1 MLINLDSA
9 GAGDFAA
16 DLVIVGAGA
25 AGITL
30 ARQFANTRTSVLLLE
45 SGGLARE
52 DAQQDLYKGA
62 LTGQQTLPLH
72 VSRLRY
78 FGGSTNHWAGWS
90 RPLEAEDFAK
100 RKDWPESGWPITR
113 STLDA
118 YYPAAAR
125 LIELGPTAFDDLA
138 YWQQQKGGA
147 QLKALP
153 LQTDRLR
160 TALFQVSPP
169 TRFGERYRQELAA
182 AANVQVLLGANVLE
196 LLPEKRVAGVAGS
209 AMPAGPARR
218 VASVLATT
226 PGGRQIRVTGRQFV
240 LAVGGIETPRILL
253 SSTQMHPRGAGNEHD
268 LVGRY
273 FQDHPWLTGSAV
285 VRYGSASTW
294 PANWPLYFDTTEMA
308 GAKVFGALVPNPRR
322 AVEAGIGGF
331 RLWLKPLQVS
341 TQGLDALRQSAAD
354 LRSGKLPDRL
364 AEQVGS
370 VLADWD
376 VIANAAYKTA
386 FRTQKDLLDVG
397 TGKVQGVVVD
407 LNFEQRPQFD
417 SRVTLGN
424 ATDRHGV
431 RRVVVDW
438 RLSDDDRRTATTA
451 LQWAAEAFGQ
461 IGLGRT
467 RITLDLAAGKT
478 WPAEL
483 IGSSHHMGTARM
495 AAAPEQG
502 VVDADCRVHAID
514 NLYVAG
520 SAVFPTSGYANP
532 TLTIVALALRLAD
545 HLKGRLAGGPA

>member
-1 MLINLDSA
+1 MLMRLDSQ

-45 SGGLARE
+45 GGALERD

-62 LTGQQTLPLH
+62 LTGVQTLPLH

-90 RPLEAEDFAK
+90 RPLEPEDFAS

-118 YYPAAAR
+118 YYPAAAKT
-125 LIELGPTAFDDLA
+125 IELGPTAFDDLA
-138 YWQQQKGGA
+138 FWQRQQGGA
-147 QLKALP
+147 PLKALP

-169 TRFGERYRQELAA
+169 TRFGERYRAELAA
-182 AANVQVLLGANVLE
+182 ARNIQVLLGANVLE
-196 LLPEKRVAGVAGS
+196 LLPDKRATGS
-209 AMPAGPARR
+209 AQR
-218 VASVLATT
+218 VGSLLATT
-226 PGGRQIRVTGRQFV
+226 DAGRHIKVTGKQFV
-240 LAVGGIETPRILL
+240 LAMGGIETPRLLL
-253 SSTQMHPRGAGNEHD
+253 SSTQMHPNGAGNEHD

-273 FQDHPWLTGSAV
+273 FQDHPWLTTSAV
-285 VRYGSASTW
+285 VRYGAAATL
-294 PANWPLYFDTTEMA
+294 PANWPLYFDTTELA
-308 GAKVFGALVPNPRR
+308 GAKVFGALTPNPQR

-331 RLWLKPLQVS
+331 RLWLKPATVS
-341 TQGLDALRQSAAD
+341 TQGMDALRQTAAD
-354 LRSGKLPDRL
+354 LAAGKLPDRL
-364 AEQVGS
+364 GEQVGS

-376 VIANAAYKTA
+376 VIANNIYKTA
-386 FRTQKDLLDVG
+386 FKTQKELLNVG
-397 TGKVQGVVVD
+397 SGKVLGAAID
-407 LNFEQRPQFD
+407 LNFEQRPRHD
-417 SRVTLGN
+417 SRVTLGK
-424 ATDRHGV
+424 ATDRFGM
-431 RRVVVDW
+431 RRVAVDW
-438 RLSDDDRRTATTA
+438 RLGEDDRRTAATA

-467 RITLDLAAGKT
+467 RITLDLSPGKP
-478 WPAEL
+478 WPADL

-495 AAAPEQG
+495 AATPEKG
-502 VVDADCRVHAID
+502 VVNADGRVHAVD

-532 TLTIVALALRLAD
+532 TLTLVALALRLAD
-545 HLKGRLAGGPA
+545 HLKGRLA

>member
-1 MLINLDSA
+1 MLTTLDSQ

-52 DAQQDLYKGA
+52 DAQQDLYKGS
-62 LTGQQTLPLH
+62 LTGLQTLPLH

-90 RPLEAEDFAK
+90 RPLEPEDFAS
-100 RKDWPESGWPITR
+100 RKDWPESGWPISR

-118 YYPAAAR
+118 YYPAAAKF
-125 LIELGPTAFDDLA
+125 IELGPTAFDDLG

-147 QLKALP
+147 PLKALP

-196 LLPEKRVAGVAGS
+196 LLPDKRATAS
-209 AMPAGPARR
+209 AKRIGGL
-218 VASVLATT
+218 LATT
-226 PGGRQIRVTGRQFV
+226 PGGRQIRISGQQFV

-294 PANWPLYFDTTEMA
+294 PANWPLYFDTTELA
-308 GAKVFGALVPNPRR
+308 GAKVFGALTPNPKR

-331 RLWLKPLQVS
+331 RLWLKPMQAS
-341 TQGLDALRQSAAD
+341 TQGLDALRQTAAD

-386 FRTQKDLLDVG
+386 FKTQKDLLDVG
-397 TGKVQGVVVD
+397 TGKVQGASID

-417 SRVTLGN
+417 SRVTLAN
-424 ATDRHGV
+424 ASDRYGV
-431 RRVVVDW
+431 RRVAVDW
-438 RLSDDDRRTATTA
+438 RLGDTDRRTATTA

-467 RITLDLAAGKT
+467 RITLDLAAGKP
-478 WPAEL
+478 WPEDL

-495 AAAPEQG
+495 AAAPEKG
-502 VVDADCRVHAID
+502 VVNADCRVHAID

-520 SAVFPTSGYANP
+520 SAVFPTSGYTNP
-532 TLTIVALALRLAD
+532 TLTIVALALRLSD
-545 HLKGRLAGGPA
+545 HLKGRLA